1 MHVGDADEKRFFAS
15 TIRYF
20 MMESAL
26 TLPKIRCTSAHSAA
40 PCSPCQADDAEC
52 SIVRHEAEAPQ
63 IESDLPDRSELKRL
77 LNVYFDGPHNFYF
90 YTFIHRPTF
99 QQKLDRGAIPDYLL
113 LIVIA
118 TGLHFLDPKDN
129 RADLW
134 ADKSRSLIMI
144 DIFSPPSTT
153 TLQGLLLL
161 QRYEWHRASHMNAW
175 VLSGLAIRI
184 AQGLQLNLEIPDETR
199 TTITVREIR
208 RRLMWSCLV
217 MESMIE
223 TGRSPL
229 SRLDLSS
236 IEVRLPCDET
246 SFQLALESDMT
257 GLDQS
262 GVESYVNTS
271 HFGSRPG
278 ISAFLIRFAV
288 LRREILNYTLPYHP
302 RNRGHTPSQAPWDTN
317 SPFWSHEQKLEDWQA
332 CLPTELQF
340 KDEVLYRRQPL
351 LYNFITLHCLIHGC
365 WCDLNRI
372 GSYITA
378 LSQMDDAPS
387 LFLRFPRPFIDNCRR
402 NRLRHAFSICKVITE
417 STALHGI
424 DHDPV
429 VAVSASLAIRILTI
443 ERRSEDSLALG
454 LTDEEVD
461 LVLDAPIQCVKRVAE
476 RSKPISELVC
486 FCS

>member
-1 MHVGDADEKRFFAS
+1 
-15 TIRYF
+15 
-20 MMESAL
+20 
-26 TLPKIRCTSAHSAA
+26 
-40 PCSPCQADDAEC
+40 
-52 SIVRHEAEAPQ
+52 
-63 IESDLPDRSELKRL
+63 
-77 LNVYFDGPHNFYF
+77 
-90 YTFIHRPTF
+90 
-99 QQKLDRGAIPDYLL
+99 
-113 LIVIA
+113 
-118 TGLHFLDPKDN
+118 
-129 RADLW
+129 
-134 ADKSRSLIMI
+134 
-144 DIFSPPSTT
+144 
-153 TLQGLLLL
+153 
-161 QRYEWHRASHMNAW
+161 
-175 VLSGLAIRI
+175 
-184 AQGLQLNLEIPDETR
+184 
-199 TTITVREIR
+199 
-208 RRLMWSCLV
+208 
-217 MESMIE
+217 
-223 TGRSPL
+223 
-229 SRLDLSS
+229 
-236 IEVRLPCDET
+236 
-246 SFQLALESDMT
+246 MT